1 MLLDY
6 IIVYIMLMKYFA
18 ICLVLTVR
26 VGMYL
31 MLAWTSQISS
41 ARSHMWSVVIILNIV
56 LLDVAILEK
65 TQG

>member
-1 MLLDY
+1 MRLHY
-6 IIVYIMLMKYFA
+6 SIYFINEIFA
-18 ICLVLTVR
+18 ISLVLTLR

-31 MLAWTSQISS
+31 MLSWTSQISS
-41 ARSHMWSVVIILNIV
+41 AQSHMWSVVTILNSV

>member
-1 MLLDY
+1 
-6 IIVYIMLMKYFA
+6 MKYFA

-31 MLAWTSQISS
+31 TLAWTSQISS
-41 ARSHMWSVVIILNIV
+41 AQSHMWSVVIILNIV